1 MKRTLMLLAI
11 VEMSYTAHAQISK
24 DAQIKPA
31 TAPVYNPFQLPNY
44 YQNNSSYS
52 NNSMQNNRPVLPNAY
67 SFPGNGNYVDPSRNP
82 GSNTTPLPGTAP
94 LNTPNNNNAVNT
106 PASSR

>member
-1 MKRTLMLLAI
+1 MIFGIA
-11 VEMSYTAHAQISK
+11 VMSTAAHAQISR
-24 DAQIKPA
+24 DAQIQPA

-44 YQNNSSYS
+44 YQNNSSYI
-52 NNSMQNNRPVLPNAY
+52 NNSMQNNRPPVPNAY

-82 GSNTTPLPGTAP
+82 GSNTAPLPGAAP